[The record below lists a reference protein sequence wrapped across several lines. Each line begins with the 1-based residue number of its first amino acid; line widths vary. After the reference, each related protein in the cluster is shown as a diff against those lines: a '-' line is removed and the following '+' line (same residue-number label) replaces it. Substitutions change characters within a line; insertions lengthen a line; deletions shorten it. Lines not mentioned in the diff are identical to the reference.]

1 MRGVFLDAMTMK
13 LEELDT
19 SALKNS
25 LDHWDFFDNTSAAQT
40 SERIANAE
48 VVITN
53 KVILDRSI
61 LAQAHKL
68 KLICVCATGTNNI
81 DLEAAADFDIPVR
94 NVKGYAG
101 SSVPQHT
108 LALILALASRW
119 HHYHQDVMAGRWSQ
133 SEIFCLLD
141 HPVVELS
148 GKTLG
153 IIGYGELGKRVAR
166 LGEALEMRV
175 LIAESFDG
183 NVREKRVPLEQL
195 QAESDVISLH
205 CPLTEKTEKLIDHAF
220 ISAMKPGALLVNTAR
235 GGLVDEG
242 AVADALRNGRLG
254 GAALDVL
261 SEEPPPASHL
271 LLENDI
277 PNLIITPHNA
287 WISRESRQRLLNG
300 VVENIQAWKRG
311 LSTCPPTP

>member
-1 MRGVFLDAMTMK
+1 MRGVFLDALTMK

-19 SALKNS
+19 SALHNS
-25 LDHWDFFDNTSAAQT
+25 LDHWDFHDTTSTAQT
-40 SERIANAE
+40 AERIVDAQ

-53 KVILDRSI
+53 KVVLNRAI
-61 LAQAHKL
+61 LAQAHQL

-81 DLEAAADFDIPVR
+81 DLEAAREFGIPVR
-94 NVKGYAG
+94 NVQGYAG
-101 SSVPQHT
+101 ASVPQHT

-119 HHYHQDVMAGRWSQ
+119 HLYHQEVMAGQWSQ

-153 IIGYGELGKRVAR
+153 IIGYGELGRKVAR

-175 LIAESFDG
+175 LIAESTSGKKHG
-183 NVREKRVPLEQL
+183 NRIPMAQL

-205 CPLTEKTEKLIDHAF
+205 CPLTEQTKKLIDRNF
-220 ISAMKPGALLVNTAR
+220 IAAMKPGALIVNTAR
-235 GGLVDEG
+235 GGLVDE
-242 AVADALRNGRLG
+242 DALAESLRNGKLG

-261 SEEPPPASHL
+261 SEEPPPASHPL
-271 LLENDI
+271 LDRDI

-287 WISRESRQRLLNG
+287 WISRESRQRLLDG
-300 VVENIQAWKRG
+300 VVENIQSWKQQNNH
-311 LSTCPPTP
+311 LSPNK